1 MGWVISPDMFCAALE
16 TVADVA
22 NGYLIDPTY
31 AFKIYPPTAGT
42 YSLAPYPTDSAARL
56 QYMDVYMDD
65 LNYATQGDVGLQK
78 RTSELTIRALK

>member
-1 MGWVISPDMFCAALE
+1 MFCAASE

-42 YSLAPYPTDSAARL
+42 YSLAPSLTTSAARL
-56 QYMDVYMDD
+56 QYVDVYMDD
-65 LNYATQGDVGLQK
+65 LNCATQEDVGQQQ
-78 RTSELTIRALK
+78 RVSQLTIRDLK